1 MALNIRFGC
10 GKVEIRRMWY
20 RQLFEMFRN
29 SLYEVVTVE
38 VIKFVAD
45 LVHGCLLC
53 SSAVARWLMFP
64 VGRCVVDVRVG
75 VRFLVGVLVLVAHA

>member
-45 LVHGCLLC
+45 LVHWCLLC
-53 SSAVARWLMFP
+53 SSAVAHRMVFP
-64 VGRCVVDVRVG
+64 VGVCVINVRIGVG
-75 VRFLVGVLVLVAHA
+75 FLVGVLMLVAHA

>member
-20 RQLFEMFRN
+20 RRLFEIFRN

-38 VIKFVAD
+38 VIKSVAD
-45 LVHGCLLC
+45 LVHWCLLC
-53 SSAVARWLMFP
+53 SSAVARWMVFP
-64 VGRCVVDVRVG
+64 VGGCVVDVRVG
-75 VRFLVGVLVLVAHA
+75 VGFLVGVLVLVAHA